1 MSLKVN
7 QWAHKFPCMKR
18 SQIIMVSDYHLSSW
32 LQAFTYCPSEN
43 YLRCFQG
50 PTDPPTYIT
59 VHTFSVKKLSQF
71 NLSFLKNNFDK
82 VNVYKFLTYFI
93 RMKDP
98 AKKAELHLQ
107 YKNHRK
113 LLSTFLKKIKKIIIR
128 NTLSQIGIIPKSSGK
143 VLNPS

>member
-1 MSLKVN
+1 MDSNWFTKIN
-7 QWAHKFPCMKR
+7 I
-18 SQIIMVSDYHLSSW
+18 SQ
-32 LQAFTYCPSEN
+32 N
-43 YLRCFQG
+43 
-50 PTDPPTYIT
+50 
-59 VHTFSVKKLSQF
+59 
-71 NLSFLKNNFDK
+71 
-82 VNVYKFLTYFI
+82 KFLTNFI
-93 RMKDP
+93 KKKDP